1 MLMEDRKN
9 YPPEL
14 NSSGSKYRRL
24 MENLNVGIYR
34 NTPGPKGSF
43 VEANPAIIKMFG
55 FKSKKEFLKK
65 NVSDLYQEPE
75 DRKKLNGK
83 MKKDRFVKDEV
94 LKLKRNDGTVF
105 WGSVTAVAGKD
116 KDGEIQFY
124 DGIIEDITDRIEAE
138 QALEEEKSRFK
149 QLYENAQEGIVITS
163 NDGIIS
169 HANREFLRIFG
180 YKLKEVTGR
189 NIDKL
194 VAGQEISR
202 AKKIT
207 NNVVKGKNVALETVR
222 SRKDGT
228 PVHVSVIASPISA
241 GEKQLG
247 VFGIYR
253 DITERKKVEDKVKH
267 LNQVLNAV
275 RNVNQLII
283 QTKDRIKLINKAC
296 QGIVETRGYQNA
308 LVALFNGTG
317 KITTTAE
324 AGIGERYAPL
334 VKKMEK
340 GWVPYCGEKALKRK
354 GVVSFKDL
362 GKICP
367 DCPLSKGNEKNRGA
381 MTIRLT
387 SKDKVYGFMTVSIPE
402 DYINDKEEQRLFK
415 EMADDIAFGLHSIE
429 EEQKRR
435 QAEEGL
441 QRALEEAR
449 LANKAKTEFLANMSH
464 EIRTPMNAVIGMT
477 GLLLDTDLNS
487 EQLKYAETIRTSGE
501 SLLSLIND
509 ILDFSKIE
517 AGQLELEDMG
527 FNLWSLLED
536 FASIMAFQAHDKGLE
551 FICAPDQNV
560 PTYLKGD
567 PGRLRQVLVNLAGN
581 SIKFTEEG
589 EVSVRVS
596 VESETEE
603 EAELQFTVRDTG
615 IGIPKD
621 KQKFIFDIF
630 TQVDGSSTRK
640 AGGTGLG
647 LAISKQ
653 LTEKMGGNIDVKS
666 QEEKGSEFSFTARF
680 KKQTKREPAEKLA
693 ADISGTHVLIVDDN
707 RTNREVLRGQLES
720 WDVRVDDAQ
729 DGPTALHKLYKAY
742 NEGDPFQLAILD
754 MQMPD
759 MDGESLGK
767 AIKADEKIRR
777 VRLIMMTSMGQRG
790 DAFRLEE
797 IGFTA
802 YLTKPVRQSDLFDCI
817 TTVMGSGVK
826 TKTERVLITRHLIRE
841 MRRGKTKVLLV
852 EDNITNQQVATAM
865 LNKMGMRV
873 DAVADGAE
881 AVRTLKDISYDIVL
895 MDVQMPVM
903 DGLEATR
910 KIRDPKTK
918 VLDHDIPIIAMTAH
932 AMEGDRDRCLEAGM
946 NDYIPKPVSIQ
957 NLAQTLDKWIRK
969 QTDEEEAKEKES
981 GLSLPVFNKEMLQ
994 ERLMGDENIL
1004 KEILDIFIEES
1015 ALQIESLKDH
1025 LERKDLEKIRM
1036 QAHTIKGAA
1045 ANIGGEVLRQTASAL
1060 ERAAEKRD
1068 FAKITSLM
1076 PELEKQYTVLRKV
1089 LEKEIRK

>member
-1 MLMEDRKN
+1 MLMEDRRISQPKSD
-9 YPPEL
+9 
-14 NSSGSKYRRL
+14 SSEARYKRL
-24 MENLNVGIYR
+24 MENINVGIYR
-34 NTPGPKGSF
+34 NTPGPKGTF
-43 VEANPAIIKMFG
+43 IEANPAIIKMFG
-55 FKSKKEFLKK
+55 FKSKKEFLKR

-83 MKKDRFVKDEV
+83 MKKDHFVKDEV
-94 LKLKRNDGTVF
+94 LKLKRRDGTF
-105 WGSVTAVAGKD
+105 LWASVTAVAVKD
-116 KDGEIQFY
+116 KDGKIQYY

-138 QALEEEKSRFK
+138 QALDEEKSRFR

-163 NDGIIS
+163 NDGTVS

-180 YKLKEVTGR
+180 YKLKEVVGQ
-189 NIDKL
+189 NIDRL
-194 VAGQEISR
+194 VAGYEISR
-202 AKKIT
+202 AKEIT

-222 SRKDGT
+222 SRKDGSS
-228 PVHVSVIASPISA
+228 VNVSVIASPISA

-253 DITERKKVEDKVKH
+253 DITERKKAEERVKH

-296 QGIVETRGYQNA
+296 QGIVETRGYQSA
-308 LVALFNGTG
+308 LIVLFNGSG
-317 KITTTAE
+317 KISATAE
-324 AGIGERYAPL
+324 AGIGEQMAPL
-334 VKKMEK
+334 VNKMKK
-340 GWVPYCGEKALKRK
+340 GWLPGCGKKALKNK
-354 GVVSFKDL
+354 GVMTFKDL
-362 GKICP
+362 REACP
-367 DCPLSKGNEKNRGA
+367 GCPLSQSNSRKKGA
-381 MTIRLT
+381 MSISLT
-387 SKDKVYGFMTVSIPE
+387 HKDNVYGFMTVSIPE
-402 DYINDKEEQRLFK
+402 DYINDKAEKDLFE

-429 EEQKRR
+429 AEKKRR
-435 QAEEGL
+435 KAEKEL
-441 QRALEEAR
+441 QSALEKAK
-449 LANKAKTEFLANMSH
+449 LADKAKTEFLANMSH

-477 GLLLDTDLNS
+477 GLLLDTNLNS
-487 EQLKYAETIRTSGE
+487 EQLKYTETIRTSGE

-517 AGQLELEDMG
+517 AGQLQLEDMD

-536 FASIMAFQAHDKGLE
+536 FASIMAFQAHEKGLE
-551 FICAPDQNV
+551 FICAPDPNV

-589 EVSVRVS
+589 EVAVRVS
-596 VESETEE
+596 VESETDKETM
-603 EAELQFTVRDTG
+603 LRFTVRDTG

-621 KQKFIFDIF
+621 KQKFIFNIF

-653 LTEKMGGNIDVKS
+653 LTEKMGGKIDVRS
-666 QEEKGSEFSFTARF
+666 EGEKGSEFSFTARF
-680 KKQTKREPAEKLA
+680 KEQKKHKPAEKLV
-693 ADISGTHVLIVDDN
+693 ADISGTHILVVDDN
-707 RTNREVLRGQLES
+707 RTNREVLRSQLES

-742 NEGDPFQLAILD
+742 NEGDPFQVAILD

-759 MDGESLGK
+759 MDGEALGK
-767 AIKADEKIRR
+767 AVKVDKKIRG
-777 VRLIMMTSMGQRG
+777 VHLIMMTSMGQRG

-802 YLTKPVRQSDLFDCI
+802 YLTKPVRQSDLFDCLA
-817 TTVMGSGVK
+817 TVIGRGVK
-826 TKTERVLITRHLIRE
+826 AKTERVLITRHLIRE

-865 LNKMGMRV
+865 LKKMGMRV

-881 AVRTLKDISYDIVL
+881 AVRVLRDISYDLVL

-910 KIRDPKTK
+910 KIRNPKTK

-932 AMEGDRDRCLEAGM
+932 AMEGDREKCLEAGM
-946 NDYIPKPVSIQ
+946 NDYISKPVSIQ
-957 NLAQTLDKWIRK
+957 NLARTLDKWVKK
-969 QTDEEEAKEKES
+969 QEDGEKKEKQS
-981 GLSLPVFNKEMLQ
+981 APPSPVFNKEMLK

-1015 ALQIESLKDH
+1015 AIQIESLKEYLKQEDF
-1025 LERKDLEKIRM
+1025 EKMRI

-1045 ANIGGEVLRQTASAL
+1045 ANIGGERLRQTAFKM
-1060 ERAAEKRD
+1060 EKAADIGD
-1068 FAKITSLM
+1068 FAEITSLM
-1076 PELEKQYTVLRKV
+1076 PELEEQYGVLRKV
-1089 LEKEIRK
+1089 LEKEIKE

>member
-1 MLMEDRKN
+1 MEDRKKN
-9 YPPEL
+9 QPKL
-14 NSSGSKYRRL
+14 NSSESKYRRL
-24 MENLNVGIYR
+24 MENINVGIYR
-34 NTPGPKGSF
+34 NTPGSQGSF
-43 VEANPAIIKMFG
+43 IEANPAIVKMFG
-55 FKSKKEFLKK
+55 LKSKKEFLKK

-83 MKKDRFVKDEV
+83 MKKNHFVRGEV
-94 LKLKRNDGTVF
+94 LKLKREDGTF
-105 WGSVTAVAGKD
+105 LWGAVTAVAVKD

-124 DGIIEDITDRIEAE
+124 DGVIEDITDRIEAE
-138 QALEEEKSRFK
+138 QALKEEKSRFK

-163 NDGIIS
+163 NDGTVS
-169 HANREFLRIFG
+169 HANREFLKIFG
-180 YKLKEVTGR
+180 YKLKEVVGR

-194 VAGQEISR
+194 VAGHEISR

-222 SRKDGT
+222 SRKDGS

-253 DITERKKVEDKVKH
+253 DITMRKKAEERVNH
-267 LNQVLNAV
+267 LNQVLHAV

-283 QTKDRIKLINKAC
+283 QAKDRIKLINKAC
-296 QGIVETRGYQNA
+296 HGIVETRGYQSA
-308 LVALFNGTG
+308 LIALFDGSE
-317 KITTTAE
+317 KISTTAE
-324 AGIGERYAPL
+324 AGIGDQYAPL
-334 VKKMEK
+334 KEKMKK
-340 GWVPYCGEKALKRK
+340 GWLPCCGEKALKKK
-354 GVVSFKDL
+354 GVVTFENLRKT
-362 GKICP
+362 CP
-367 DCPLSKGNEKNRGA
+367 DCPLSQRNSNHRGA
-381 MTIRLT
+381 MAT
-387 SKDKVYGFMTVSIPE
+387 SLANKDKAYGFLTVSIPE
-402 DYINDKEEQRLFK
+402 DYMNDNEEQRLFQ
-415 EMADDIAFGLHSIE
+415 EMADDIAFGIHSIE

-435 QAEEGL
+435 QAEEEL
-441 QRALEEAR
+441 KLALEEAK
-449 LANKAKTEFLANMSH
+449 LADKAKTEFLANMSH

-487 EQLKYAETIRTSGE
+487 EQLKFTETIRTSSE

-551 FICAPDQNV
+551 FICAPEQNV

-581 SIKFTEEG
+581 SIKFTEKG

-596 VESETEE
+596 VESETDD
-603 EAELQFTVRDTG
+603 EAVLRFTVRDTG
-615 IGIPKD
+615 IGIPD
-621 KQKFIFDIF
+621 AKQEFIFDVF
-630 TQVDGSSTRK
+630 TQVDGSRTRK

-653 LTEKMGGNIDVKS
+653 LAEKMGGKIDVKS
-666 QEEKGSEFSFTARF
+666 EEGKGSEFSFTARF
-680 KKQTKREPAEKLA
+680 NKQRKRESAEKLA
-693 ADISGTHVLIVDDN
+693 ADISGTHILIVDDN

-720 WDVRVDDAQ
+720 WDVRVADAQ

-742 NEGDPFQLAILD
+742 HEGDPFQLAILD

-759 MDGESLGK
+759 MDGESLGR
-767 AIKADEKIRR
+767 AIKADEKTRG

-797 IGFTA
+797 IGFAA

-817 TTVMGSGVK
+817 ATVLGRGVK

-865 LNKMGMRV
+865 LKKMGMRV
-873 DAVADGAE
+873 DAVADGVE
-881 AVRTLKDISYDIVL
+881 AVKTLKDISYDIVL

-932 AMEGDRDRCLEAGM
+932 AMEGDKERCLSAGM

-957 NLAQTLDKWIRK
+957 NLAQTLDKWIKK
-969 QTDEEEAKEKES
+969 QPDGKIEEERSAS
-981 GLSLPVFNKEMLQ
+981 PVPVFKKELLV

-1015 ALQIESLKDH
+1015 AMQIESLKGH
-1025 LERKDLEKIRM
+1025 LEKKDLEKIKM
-1036 QAHTIKGAA
+1036 QAHTIKGAS
-1045 ANIGGEVLRQTASAL
+1045 ANIGGEVLREIAFKI
-1060 ERAAEKRD
+1060 EKAADTGD
-1068 FAKITSLM
+1068 FAEIASLM
-1076 PELEKQYTVLRKV
+1076 PELEEQHTVLKRV
-1089 LEKEIRK
+1089 LEEEIKK